1 MTSGTPTGYQ
11 HWTRLPVVYLPVYR
25 RGALIGCLWASPNQH
40 AAGFERRLAVAGADL
55 DCLIAWETRLTESA
69 ATGLTPRAA
78 IERWIGAPEDT
89 VAGIVPAQSITA
101 ESPSLTWLWEQLNP
115 DGPPLG
121 EGPLIQD
128 GTYPD
133 GTPVD
138 REQGW
143 GPLVSAP
150 LESYPSETDA
160 PVRYLPVRLN
170 SVVVGYVWAAVT
182 DDAAGYLPR
191 AQAGRTGE
199 IAAGLWQLRFS
210 DAYRAGQPATDA
222 LRRLPGFAADRL
234 SGIAGPGAAE
244 DLASGLTELRRRAA
258 AATTEP

>member
-1 MTSGTPTGYQ
+1 MTSSTPPGYH
-11 HWTRLPVVYLPVYR
+11 HWTRRPVVYLPVHR
-25 RGALIGCLWASPNQH
+25 RGEVIGCIWASPDQH
-40 AAGFERRLAVAGADL
+40 AAGFERRLAVAGDDL
-55 DCLIAWETRLTESA
+55 DCLIAWETRLSESA
-69 ATGLTPRAA
+69 AAGLTARAA
-78 IERWIGAPEDT
+78 IERWIGAPEDA
-89 VAGIVPAQSITA
+89 VAGTVPAQSSPV
-101 ESPSLTWLWEQLNP
+101 ESPSLAWLWEQLNP

-150 LESYPSETDA
+150 LENYASETDA
-160 PVRYLPVRLN
+160 PVRYLPVRLD

-191 AQAGRTGE
+191 PEAGRTGE

-210 DAYRAGQPATDA
+210 DAYRAGRPATDA
-222 LRRLPGFAADRL
+222 LRRFPSFAADRL
-234 SGIAGPGAAE
+234 SGVVGPDATE
-244 DLASGLTELRRRAA
+244 DLASGLTELRQRAE
-258 AATTEP
+258 AATREQ